1 MGFRFAAVKDAFTP
15 EFRHPENKLVWL
27 LRGVLAGL
35 AVFSLAVEPQ
45 FTTRPLLFFSAV
57 VGLLA
62 SVGFAFVPTTRPRT
76 LKAAEAA
83 TLVSVA
89 WHVIGH
95 AFGVYAAWKAYDTLL
110 HFIVP
115 LTTVLV
121 LYALSQATEWIWDW
135 RRVRPLEVGIYLFS
149 MTLALSTCW
158 EILEFGMDQLAGTRE
173 QDSLFDTMIDLIMD
187 VSGALLGAIAVAYVT
202 WLGHEKGPGA
212 VAETPKRPV
221 PTRAPGG
228 TPAGPK

>member
-15 EFRHPENKLVWL
+15 ELRHPESKLVWL
-27 LRGVLAGL
+27 LRAMLAGL

-62 SVGFAFVPTTRPRT
+62 SVGFAFIPTRRPRT
-76 LKAAEAA
+76 LRAAEAA
-83 TLVSVA
+83 VLVSVS
-89 WHVIGH
+89 WHVVGH

-121 LYALSQATEWIWDW
+121 LYALSQSTNWIWDW
-135 RRVRPLEVGIYLFS
+135 RRVSPLEVGIYLFS
-149 MTLALSTCW
+149 MSLALSTCW

-173 QDSLFDTMIDLIMD
+173 QDNLYDTMIDLIMD
-187 VSGALLGAIAVAYVT
+187 FGGALLGAIAAGYVT
-202 WLGHEKGPGA
+202 WLGRERIGMDN
-212 VAETPKRPV
+212 VSETPKRPV
-221 PTRAPGG
+221 PMRAPGREG
-228 TPAGPK
+228 